1 MKQSLFATLVFLACI
16 PSALAQRV
24 EIPDTTAS
32 FEPPAGFTALTREEI
47 AAKYPKGSG
56 PGFVVG
62 NQARTTSIAYDIKPI
77 AIGDKDLPELMAA
90 FGDRFQKSIPGLVWK
105 ERKLIGMGGQRWVFL
120 EMTSTAVDTDI
131 HNIMVITPHAGK
143 LLMFNFNSTREEF
156 ADVEASLRR
165 SIESITLGKLQE

>member
-1 MKQSLFATLVFLACI
+1 MKQALFATLVFFGCI
-16 PSALAQRV
+16 TSSFAQRV
-24 EIPDTTAS
+24 DIPDTTVS

-47 AAKYPKGSG
+47 QAKYPKSSG

-62 NQARTTSIAYDIKPI
+62 NKARTTSIAYDIKPI

-90 FGDRFQKSIPGLVWK
+90 FGDRFQKSIPGLAWK
-105 ERKLIGMGGQRWVFL
+105 ERKLFERDGQRWVYL

-131 HNIMVITPHAGK
+131 HNIMLITPHDGK

-156 ADVEASLRR
+156 ADVEASLRS
-165 SIESITLGKLQE
+165 SIASITLGKLQE

>member
-1 MKQSLFATLVFLACI
+1 M
-16 PSALAQRV
+16 
-24 EIPDTTAS
+24 EIPETTVS

-47 AAKYPKGSG
+47 AAKYPRGSG

-62 NQARTTSIAYDIKPI
+62 NQARTT
-77 AIGDKDLPELMAA
+77 
-90 FGDRFQKSIPGLVWK
+90 SIPGLVWK

>member
-1 MKQSLFATLVFLACI
+1 MKNALFAILVFFGGIA
-16 PSALAQRV
+16 SSFAQRV
-24 EIPDTTAS
+24 EIPETTVS

-47 AAKYPKGSG
+47 QAKYPKGSG

-62 NQARTTSIAYDIKPI
+62 NKARTTSIAYDIKPI

-105 ERKLIGMGGQRWVFL
+105 ERKLIEMGGQRWVIL

-131 HNIMVITPHAGK
+131 HNIMLITPHAGK

-156 ADVEASLRR
+156 ADVEASLR
-165 SIESITLGKLQE
+165 SSFESITLGTVKE